1 MGHCPN
7 PARLRI
13 IIHPIA
19 VVGKTWMYM
28 SFLSNP
34 AWQKPDWS
42 ILKRGLRSAYVCMI
56 YIWTPMWH
64 SPTLWVCKV
73 MLLTTDDIVCIMES
87 SGCTRQ
93 HWEANITSSSAEEH
107 RKRERNLARV
117 AARAISMSVNDGDGN
132 LRVTWLD
139 LATLEEVNAKFWI
152 AHWDFSR
159 FLSRG
164 EDV

>member
-1 MGHCPN
+1 M
-7 PARLRI
+7 
-13 IIHPIA
+13 
-19 VVGKTWMYM
+19 
-28 SFLSNP
+28 
-34 AWQKPDWS
+34 
-42 ILKRGLRSAYVCMI
+42 
-56 YIWTPMWH
+56 
-64 SPTLWVCKV
+64 

-93 HWEANITSSSAEEH
+93 HWENITSSSAEEH

-139 LATLEEVNAKFWI
+139 LATLEEVNAKFWN
-152 AHWDFSR
+152 AHWVFSR

-164 EDV
+164 DDV